1 MWEMNVA
8 TIALYHFVRI
18 ENLPELRVKLKA
30 KCAEWG
36 LKGTVL
42 IAPEGINSFLFGE
55 MEKLEAFR
63 SYIQTELGITRQLN
77 WKINPCSNSPFMR
90 MLVKIKKEIIPMGD
104 PEIRPDEWTA
114 PYIQPVELKKWLDEN
129 RNVILLDTRNDYEI
143 AVGTFKGA
151 KDLGIS
157 HFRDFNR
164 ATDQLPEEAKEQ
176 PIVTFCTGGI
186 RCEKAA
192 ALMMKKG
199 YKNVYQ
205 LDGGILK
212 YFEDCQDAHY
222 DGQCFVFDWRLAVDG
237 HLNPQSDQPRE
248 RPAGTEGRHKAEGC
262 VPL

>member
-1 MWEMNVA
+1 MKVA

-18 ENLPELRVKLKA
+18 QNLPELRQKFKA

-36 LKGTVL
+36 LKGTIL
-42 IAPEGINSFLFGE
+42 LAPEGINSFLFGE
-55 MEKLEAFR
+55 MENLEAYRDFVQ
-63 SYIQTELGITRQLN
+63 SELGLSKKPN
-77 WKINPCSNSPFMR
+77 WKVNFCQNSPFVR

-114 PYIQPVELKKWLDEN
+114 PYIQPIELKQWLDEN
-129 RNVILLDTRNDYEI
+129 RDVVLLDTRNDYEI

-151 KDLGIS
+151 QDLKIS
-157 HFRDFNR
+157 HFRDFNQ
-164 ATDQLPEEAKEQ
+164 ATDQLPAELKDK

-199 YKNVYQ
+199 FKNVYQ

-222 DGQCFVFDWRLAVDG
+222 EGQCFVFDWRLAVDAQ
-237 HLNPQSDQPRE
+237 LRPQADEPRE
-248 RPAGTEGRHKAEGC
+248 RPAGTTGRHQVSGSVA
-262 VPL
+262 L